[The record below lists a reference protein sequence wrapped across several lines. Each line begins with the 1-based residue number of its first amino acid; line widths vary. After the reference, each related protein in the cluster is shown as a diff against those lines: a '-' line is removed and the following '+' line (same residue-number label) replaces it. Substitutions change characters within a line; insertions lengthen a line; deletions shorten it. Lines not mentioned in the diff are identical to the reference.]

1 MTVLSGI
8 YCPASTFSM
17 RIKGRDI
24 ILAVLTVLLIAALV
38 GYLMTRESAD
48 SRAARQPA
56 SKPEPAPTKLV
67 DQTPLETAH
76 SVASIA
82 STTEEQKLAAEA
94 YRLADKEVDLS
105 FASAL
110 QFTELHPPLANST
123 TKEINDRISRMSDRL
138 QAAQQSVTRL
148 TAQTSTPSGKNSQV
162 FQQQLEVSQA
172 RVTLL
177 QDALDDAREDLM
189 RAGGDPQAEIKQ
201 ELEEHEALA
210 HNSSGSSSSNAKP
223 TTLSVAGNLL
233 SQFKTWRNL
242 RTNYQRLVEAEQQ
255 ASSYLGLL
263 TRKHQALEKGMTDV
277 LGSDD
282 ESADDQSTPALDQSS
297 DQASAAQVT
306 KLKGMS
312 KDSRLMAMYDKRI
325 QAEQQLAA
333 IYVKWAVIVQAQ
345 ERIALHAIM
354 RSLLLILLA
363 LIGIVLAE
371 GFIERFYMSM
381 GPDRRRLGTMRL
393 VLRFISQL
401 IGVLVILLVVFGLPS
416 QLSTVLALGAAG
428 LTVALKDF
436 LVAFFGWFVLM
447 GRHGIRAGD
456 WVEINGIGGE
466 VVEVGLLRTI
476 LLETGNWNDAGHP
489 TGRTVSFVNSYA
501 IEGHYFN
508 FTTAGQWLWDELDVL
523 IPSGEDPY
531 YLTNSVLK
539 LVAEQTQQASVE
551 AESEWKQAA
560 RRSSIQNFSAQPAI
574 DVRPTSL
581 GVNLVVRYVVNAHT
595 RYEVRTRLYQ
605 AIVELLHTDKSARV
619 TVAPLPANPVQP

>member
-1 MTVLSGI
+1 
-8 YCPASTFSM
+8 M
-17 RIKGRDI
+17 RMKGRDI
-24 ILAVLTVLLIAALV
+24 ILAALTVLLIAALA
-38 GYLMTRESAD
+38 GYLVTRESAD
-48 SRAARQPA
+48 SRAARQA
-56 SKPEPAPTKLV
+56 ANKPAPAPAKLV
-67 DQTPLETAH
+67 DQIPLETAH
-76 SVASIA
+76 SLALVASTA
-82 STTEEQKLAAEA
+82 EEQKLAADA

-110 QFTELHPPLANST
+110 QFAELHPALENST

-138 QAAQQSVTRL
+138 QGAQQSVTRL
-148 TAQTSTPSGKNSQV
+148 TAQTSTAAGKNSEAL
-162 FQQQLEVSQA
+162 QQQLEVAQA

-177 QDALDDAREDLM
+177 QDALDDAKEDLM

-210 HNSSGSSSSNAKP
+210 HNSSQSSSATVSKP
-223 TTLSVAGNLL
+223 ATLSIAGNLL
-233 SQFKTWRNL
+233 AQFKSWRSL
-242 RTNYQRLVEAEQQ
+242 RGNYQRLIQAQQQ
-255 ASSYLGLL
+255 ASNYAAVL
-263 TRKHQALEKGMTDV
+263 TRKHEALEKGMIDV

-282 ESADDQSTPALDQSS
+282 ESADEQSASPPDQNS
-297 DQASAAQVT
+297 DQTSAAKVT

-312 KDSRLMAMYDKRI
+312 NDSRLMAQYDKRI
-325 QAEQQLAA
+325 QAEEQLAV
-333 IYVKWAVIVQAQ
+333 IYDKWSVIVLAQ
-345 ERIALHAIM
+345 ERAALHAMM

-393 VLRFISQL
+393 VLRFISQM

-436 LVAFFGWFVLM
+436 IVAFFGWFVLM

-489 TGRTVSFVNSYA
+489 TGRTVAFVNSYA

-523 IPSGEDPY
+523 IPTGEDPY

-539 LVAEQTQQASVE
+539 LVGEQTQKDCVE
-551 AESEWKQAA
+551 AENEWRQAA
-560 RRSSIQNFSAQPAI
+560 KRSSIQNFSAAPAI

-581 GVNLVVRYVVNAHT
+581 GVNLVVRYVVNAHN

-605 AIVELLHTDKSARV
+605 AIVELLHTDKSGRV
-619 TVAPLPANPVQP
+619 PAAPLPANPVQP